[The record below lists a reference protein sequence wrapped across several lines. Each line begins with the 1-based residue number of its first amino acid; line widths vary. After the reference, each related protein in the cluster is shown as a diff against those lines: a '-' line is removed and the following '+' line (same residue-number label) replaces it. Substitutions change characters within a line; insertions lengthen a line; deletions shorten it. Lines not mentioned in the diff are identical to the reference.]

1 MVRASHSLAGFLL
14 LASLAVAPRAAL
26 AHCDSVDGPVAQ
38 AVAKALDTG
47 NINLVLPYAPESA
60 ETELKASFAQARTVR
75 ALGAEAR
82 ALADRSFLETA
93 IRLHRAGE
101 GADFTGVKAAGID
114 YGPMVPAAER
124 AVATG
129 DLQPVRAVL
138 AETIE
143 HSLGEKLA
151 HVREL
156 QAASK
161 EPASPAG
168 VAAARE
174 RISAE
179 LEFITFAESVRQA
192 VLGNVPLHHED

>member
-1 MVRASHSLAGFLL
+1 MSRISLAGFLL
-14 LASLAVAPRAAL
+14 FASLALAPRPTL

-47 NINLVLPYAPESA
+47 NVNLVLPYAPAAA
-60 ETELKASFAQARTVR
+60 EAELKASFLQARTVR
-75 ALGAEAR
+75 ALGADAR

-101 GADFTGVKAAGID
+101 GAVYTGVKPAGID

-124 AVATG
+124 SLESG

-138 AETIE
+138 AEAID

-151 HVREL
+151 HVRAL
-156 QAASK
+156 QKVSK
-161 EPASPAG
+161 EPKSEAE

-192 VLGNVPLHHED
+192 VLGNMPLHHED

>member
-1 MVRASHSLAGFLL
+1 MIRTSLAGFLL
-14 LASLAVAPRAAL
+14 LASLVLTPRAAL

-47 NINLVLPYAPESA
+47 NVNLVLPFAPQAA
-60 ETELKASFAQARTVR
+60 EAELKGAFGQARTVR
-75 ALGAEAR
+75 ALGGEAR

-101 GADFTGVKAAGID
+101 GAAFTGVKPAGID
-114 YGPMVPAAER
+114 YGPMIAAAER

-129 DLQPVRAVL
+129 DLHPVSAVL

-151 HVREL
+151 KVRAL
-156 QAASK
+156 QSASK
-161 EPASPAG
+161 EPKSEAEVAG
-168 VAAARE
+168 ARE

-192 VLGNVPLHHED
+192 ALGNMPLHHED

>member
-1 MVRASHSLAGFLL
+1 MIRKSLFGFLL
-14 LASLAVAPRAAL
+14 LASLAVAPRLAL

-47 NINLVLPYAPESA
+47 NINLVLPYAPEAA
-60 ETELKASFAQARTVR
+60 EAELKASFAQARAVR
-75 ALGAEAR
+75 ALGPDAR

-101 GADFTGVKAAGID
+101 GAAFNGVKPAGID

-124 AVATG
+124 AVAAG

-138 AETIE
+138 AEAIE

-151 HVREL
+151 HVRAL

-161 EPASPAG
+161 EPTSAAG

-192 VLGNVPLHHED
+192 VLGNMPLHHED

>member
-1 MVRASHSLAGFLL
+1 MIRTSLVGLL
-14 LASLAVAPRAAL
+14 FLASLAVSPRMAL

-47 NINLVLPYAPESA
+47 NVNLVLPYAPQAA
-60 ETELKASFAQARTVR
+60 EAELKGAFGQARAVR
-75 ALGAEAR
+75 VLGGEAR

-93 IRLHRAGE
+93 VRLHRAGE
-101 GADFTGVKAAGID
+101 GAVFTGVKPAGID

-129 DLQPVRAVL
+129 DLRPVRAVL

-151 HVREL
+151 HVRAL
-156 QAASK
+156 QSAPK
-161 EPASPAG
+161 EPKSEAE

-179 LEFITFAESVRQA
+179 LGFITFAESVRQA
-192 VLGNVPLHHED
+192 VLGNMPLHHED